1 LKSKVRVTFGS
12 GTGLYLTAR
21 IAGTMFV
28 IIMYIAWLRFLLE
41 PGLLVLY
48 YSGVALFTVATLVSL
63 SVRVFGKRANIERV
77 LMVTL
82 PFDLVALALLATS
95 AFPYED
101 PFYAFYI
108 GAAALYASVFKR
120 TGAWVYA
127 GLLTISY
134 LIAHMT
140 GLHVALGL
148 AAYVFV
154 VMKAATIVMVGYA
167 VSRLMD
173 RQVSRQA
180 FLEEQSVQVA
190 DLNRQL
196 ERSVAE
202 MQAIAEISEII
213 HSTLDFDSVGPLMID
228 ILQKVIDIPAACIFV
243 IDKAKQ
249 QTLFSASKGI
259 RSDSTYS
266 YTGPGVIAEAGLA
279 DDDHFACM
287 ELLDHNEMLVVFCA
301 DARHIDRLDDDDR
314 MVLSAV
320 SSELVVAVENSR
332 LYKLTKRL
340 SVTDELTDLYNYR
353 YLQQR
358 LDDEIGR
365 ARRYGKTLSFLMLDV
380 DSFKAIN
387 DTHGHLVGDTVLA
400 DLGHVLKV
408 NVREVD
414 VVARYGGEEFS
425 VLLPETDAAGA
436 FIVAEKIREAVSLHR
451 FPDADGERT
460 VRVTVSIGLA
470 NFPAHADDK
479 ESLLKAADDAVYQA
493 KTLGKD
499 RVRAPRIRMTRLGRS
514 TAPDKTTEETP

>member
-1 LKSKVRVTFGS
+1 VTSGS
-12 GTGLYLTAR
+12 GTSLYLAAR
-21 IAGTMFV
+21 ISGNLFV
-28 IIMYIAWLRFLLE
+28 LGMYVVWLRSMLDANLRVVYFA
-41 PGLLVLY
+41 GAV
-48 YSGVALFTVATLVSL
+48 VFTMATLA
-63 SVRVFGKRANIERV
+63 SVGVRLFGKNSSIDRI
-77 LMVTL
+77 LHVTL
-82 PFDLVALALLATS
+82 LFDLVGLALLTVAS
-95 AFPYED
+95 LPFED

-108 GAAALYASVFKR
+108 GAGALYAAIFKR
-120 TGAWVYA
+120 SSAWIYS
-127 GLLTISY
+127 GLLTASY
-134 LIAHMT
+134 LSAHLT
-140 GLHVALGL
+140 GAHAVLGPT
-148 AAYVFV
+148 AYVFV
-154 VMKAATIVMVGYA
+154 VMKAVTVVLVGYA
-167 VSRLMD
+167 VSRLME
-173 RQVSRQA
+173 RQTERQES
-180 FLEEQSVQVA
+180 LEEQSVKVA
-190 DLNRQL
+190 ELNRQL

-213 HSTLDFDSVGPLMID
+213 HSTLDFDNVGPLIID

-243 IDKAKQ
+243 IDKSKQ
-249 QTLFSASKGI
+249 QTLFSASKGL
-259 RSDSTYS
+259 RSEGTFS
-266 YTGPGVIAEAGLA
+266 YAGPGVIAEAELG
-279 DDDHFACM
+279 DDEHFACL

-301 DARHIDRLDDDDR
+301 DARHIDALDTDDR

-353 YLQQR
+353 FLQQR

-387 DTHGHLVGDTVLA
+387 DTHGHLVGDVVLS
-400 DLGHVLKV
+400 DLGHVLKA

-425 VLLPETDAAGA
+425 VLLPETDSAGA

-493 KTLGKD
+493 KTLGRD
-499 RVRAPRIRMTRLGRS
+499 RVRAPRIRMTRLGRP
-514 TAPDKTTEETP
+514 TAPAKLEEETS

>member
-1 LKSKVRVTFGS
+1 
-12 GTGLYLTAR
+12 
-21 IAGTMFV
+21 
-28 IIMYIAWLRFLLE
+28 MYVLAMRSMLE
-41 PGLLVLY
+41 PSLRTLYFAGMACFVVGTLCVVGFRLL
-48 YSGVALFTVATLVSL
+48 A
-63 SVRVFGKRANIERV
+63 KRTSIERI
-77 LMVTL
+77 LFITL
-82 PFDLVALALLATS
+82 PFDLVGLALLAVS
-95 AFPYED
+95 AFPFED

-108 GAAALYASVFKR
+108 GAGALYAAVFR
-120 TGAWVYA
+120 RSSAWIYA

-134 LIAHMT
+134 LAAHLT
-140 GLHVALGL
+140 GMHTTLGL
-148 AAYVFV
+148 PAYVFV
-154 VMKAATIVMVGYA
+154 VMKATTILLVGFA
-167 VSRLMD
+167 VSRLMEQ
-173 RQVSRQA
+173 QVERQA
-180 FLEEQSVQVA
+180 FLEEQSLHVA
-190 DLNRQL
+190 ELNLQL

-228 ILQKVIDIPAACIFV
+228 ILQKVLNIPAACIFV

-249 QTLFSASKGI
+249 QTLFSASKGL
-259 RSDSTYS
+259 RSEGTYS
-266 YTGPGVIAEAGLA
+266 YTGPGVIAEASLA
-279 DDDHFACM
+279 DDEHFACM

-301 DARHIDRLDDDDR
+301 DTRHIDGLDDDDR

-353 YLQQR
+353 FLQQR

-365 ARRYGKTLSFLMLDV
+365 ARRYSKTLSFLMLDV

-387 DTHGHLVGDTVLA
+387 DTHGHLIGDAVLA
-400 DLGHVLKV
+400 DMGHVLKA

-436 FIVAEKIREAVSLHR
+436 FIVAEKIREAVALHR
-451 FPDADGERT
+451 FTDEDGERT

-493 KTLGKD
+493 KTLGRD
-499 RVRAPRIRMTRLGRS
+499 RVRAPRIRMTRLGRP
-514 TAPDKTTEETP
+514 TAPDRTTEETP